1 MLLAGLA
8 EIFLS
13 HITEKIQKKRGWETI
28 PIFEMQNLPH
38 YLFISVS
45 ELSQPKNL
53 NARKNIFYKKEPYS
67 NV

>member
-1 MLLAGLA
+1 MLLVGLA

-28 PIFEMQNLPH
+28 PYFEMQNLPY

-45 ELSQPKNL
+45 ELSQPKSL
-53 NARKNIFYKKEPYS
+53 NARKNIFYKKRTL
-67 NV
+67 